1 MQGLVSHSTWQ
12 EDDRALEVGTVR
24 RYTPNLGGGPLEE
37 ALDDLGTRASLGAD
51 HHVDVSHVVAEALH
65 LALFVTSKDLLVR
78 DHLSATGGLGR

>member
-1 MQGLVSHSTWQ
+1 M
-12 EDDRALEVGTVR
+12 R
-24 RYTPNLGGGPLEE
+24 RYTPNLSGGPLEE

-65 LALFVTSKDLLVR
+65 LALFVTSKLVR